1 MVRLSRVLR
10 KYENQFGSFP
20 STYINIKEEY
30 DNWLGTNSNKYNS
43 DELHHITMLK
53 SLKEIGT
60 NKKAP
65 PGWFEHPTY
74 RLTAWR
80 STY

>member
-1 MVRLSRVLR
+1 MLVNLLFSINNNKLPYILFVTALIKKHFLS
-10 KYENQFGSFP
+10 
-20 STYINIKEEY
+20 YIIIIY
-30 DNWLGTNSNKYNS
+30 YYTFIIYIYNKKQKGNFFS
-43 DELHHITMLK
+43 
-53 SLKEIGT
+53 
-60 NKKAP
+60 KKAP